1 MPMPLAAVACQE
13 CAAVPGT
20 QVAVFRVASGVTQLT
35 SPESVEEYF
44 CPLTRYFWI
53 SLALE
58 TGGRLSPTSVVRSFS
73 AKADSSVVHVGAPTR
88 RRVESMTRP
97 RTSLGRML

>member
-20 QVAVFRVASGVTQLT
+20 HVAVLSVASGVTQLT
-35 SPESVEEYF
+35 SPESVEGYF

-73 AKADSSVVHVGAPTR
+73 ANAVSSGVQAGTPKR
-88 RRVESMTRP
+88 RQFETLTRP
-97 RTSLGRML
+97 RTSLC